1 MKLTKRQLR
10 RIIREEYKRLIREG
24 IGPDNNSHFKTLDA
38 SALNNDT
45 FIPAGTLEDILE
57 IDGYREFREELG
69 MMCEMLY
76 NKDQAFFVMEPSVHI
91 FIRNNMLDL
100 AEDGDEDMDMWLT
113 ASGFEKVYIDDAE
126 YIKWTMRP

>member
-1 MKLTKRQLR
+1 MRLTKRQLK

-24 IGPDNNSHFKTLDA
+24 LGPDNDSHFKTLPE
-38 SALNNDT
+38 SVLNNDT

-76 NKDQAFFVMEPSVHI
+76 NKNQAFFVMEPAVHR
-91 FIRNNMLDL
+91 FIRDNMLDM

-113 ASGFEKVYIDDAE
+113 KSGFEKVFIDGAE
-126 YIKWTMRP
+126 YIRWTML